1 MYSYHHR
8 LILQKLDL
16 SVHFLVGFYILNC
29 YYLGQVDSQKS
40 IDQETISGSNLVTR
54 KRFVAMMTAS
64 FVVTGM
70 IVENKT
76 E

>member
-1 MYSYHHR
+1 
-8 LILQKLDL
+8 
-16 SVHFLVGFYILNC
+16 
-29 YYLGQVDSQKS
+29 
-40 IDQETISGSNLVTR
+40 LVTR